1 MAAADTP
8 DLPEESESLGPD
20 RRTALRGMSAMGLA
34 AFAVPFAARPEADDP
49 VTSLIKSLTGGG
61 GSEPAPPAPSPE
73 PAPKPATKV
82 TSVEPKGKFV
92 KASKTPMGSVE
103 DVPVNGG
110 VLFESDQYV
119 VTQPKAGHFVG
130 FDALCTHEGCPVDAF
145 DTPGKIQCSCHGAEF
160 NSTSG
165 KVEGGPA
172 KKPLPKKPIVIENGQ
187 IYKAKKA

>member
-1 MAAADTP
+1 
-8 DLPEESESLGPD
+8 
-20 RRTALRGMSAMGLA
+20 
-34 AFAVPFAARPEADDP
+34 VPFAARPQADDP
-49 VTSLIKSLTGGG
+49 ITSLIKTLTGG
-61 GSEPAPPAPSPE
+61 GSEPAEPAPTPA
-73 PAPKPATKV
+73 PAPKPPTKV
-82 TSVEPKGKFV
+82 TSVEPKGKYV

-103 DVPVNGG
+103 DVPVEGG

-145 DTPGKIQCSCHGAEF
+145 DTPGKIQCSCHGATF
-160 NSTSG
+160 DSTSG